1 MFRQAKGVP
10 VSSHIVAGGDMP
22 VLIPQY
28 LIDQAMKKSN
38 KALADLVAF
47 DEGPALVHPLY
58 IDREV
63 RSFRFGKFLLMSS
76 VLACLIGFTGLQVAQ
91 SHAPAAVNEFPFAS
105 SIQTMSA
112 TELVQLVKTE
122 NRTVYWL
129 DAKRGETYTNSST
142 ANGVSHIFYRP
153 ASNSV
158 SNLNQYDFNVDTY
171 RDYSTYDGLPHPLL
185 GVNGRTT
192 TLASGA
198 TVTYNVVSPTQAV
211 VQFPNHPEVVVIN
224 YPNVQS
230 VPSVIN
236 DAQNLVPIQ

>member
-1 MFRQAKGVP
+1 M
-10 VSSHIVAGGDMP
+10 SSQTIPGGDIP

-28 LIDQAMKKSN
+28 LIDQALKKSN
-38 KALADLVAF
+38 RALAELVAF

-58 IDREV
+58 VEEEV
-63 RSFRFGKFLLMSS
+63 RSFRFGKFVLMST

-91 SHAPAAVNEFPFAS
+91 SHAPASVNEFPFS
-105 SIQTMSA
+105 SSLQTMSA

-129 DAKRGETYTNSST
+129 DAKQGETYTNSST
-142 ANGVSHIFYRP
+142 ATGINHIFYRP

-158 SNLNQYDFNVDTY
+158 SNLNQYDFNIDTY
-171 RDYSTYDGLPHPLL
+171 PDLSTYDGQPHPLL
-185 GVNGRTT
+185 GENGRTIG
-192 TLASGA
+192 LANGA

-211 VQFPNHPEVVVIN
+211 VQSPNYPEVVVIN
-224 YPNVQS
+224 YPTPQS
-230 VPSVIN
+230 VPSLIN